1 MNRNEQK
8 FYHDVNRIADALES
22 IAKKMNEEPKLPFS
36 DGSFYSTKDMG
47 SYNVSDESTRSTL
60 KDLIDEGDEPDEQLF
75 DTPLSHEE
83 RMQKINDSLDSF
95 MNIRKPL
102 YSRSMNLTKLHR
114 RNELRRGEITQLL
127 LMFVKENPNCTYT
140 DMNKFYVCFI
150 NGQMMYDPVRDR
162 GGSFSKHLT
171 SLTSMKTRRF
181 SEDVREDLGLGN
193 VAEQW
198 LEKEADGTYTYH
210 ETQYEQSNLKSKVK
224 KHYVLEFVKSCGAEG
239 ASYTDIIRY
248 MYELD
253 NPGEKYTNENRGF
266 YSIYMNDGGMWNQD
280 RKGGWINPT
289 RSHPNEWLVKID
301 GRWFVQKTSEN
312 NYTSIVYNANC

>member
-8 FYHDVNRIADALES
+8 FYHDVNRIADSLES
-22 IAKKMNEEPKLPFS
+22 IAKSLQTPKMPFG
-36 DGSFYSTKDMG
+36 DGSFFNTSDSD
-47 SYNVSDESTRSTL
+47 SYDDSSESVRSTL
-60 KDLIDEGDEPDEQLF
+60 KDLIDETS
-75 DTPLSHEE
+75 DTTEE

-162 GGSFSKHLT
+162 GGSFSKHLA

-224 KHYVLEFVKSCGAEG
+224 KHYVLEFVKSCGDKG

-248 MYELD
+248 MYELEH
-253 NPGEKYTNENRGF
+253 PGEKYTNENRGF